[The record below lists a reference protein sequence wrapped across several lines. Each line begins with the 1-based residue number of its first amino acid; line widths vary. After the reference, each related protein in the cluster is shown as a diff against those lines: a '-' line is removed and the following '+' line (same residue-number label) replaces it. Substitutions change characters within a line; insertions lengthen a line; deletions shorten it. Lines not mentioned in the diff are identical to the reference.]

1 MKMVSVMS
9 DTPLNVALGHLGR
22 FPTDYLF
29 PLAKLSKFPPL
40 LKKNLSDNCSND
52 PAQIRAWAKQFAGC
66 NFGIALRRSR
76 LIVADIDTS
85 KGKPG
90 RATFELL
97 DMVDGWP
104 KTSCVKTPSDGF
116 HLYYRGQ
123 HVMKVN
129 GFGPAVDS
137 PNYVVCPGMK
147 VKDGKSYRYTNLRAR
162 AEAPTWFYEML
173 APKERAANAAETV
186 VELDQPHHIAWA
198 VDYLLHDAPL
208 AVEGEGG
215 EFRTMLTAMSLR
227 DNGISEEMA
236 RELILE
242 HYNERCS
249 PPWDLEGLTQKI
261 ANGYAYASLR
271 PIGGGTAQAD
281 FADDDPGEI
290 TPMGPTLVTIHGKTF
305 PVVRDRRPRPRKKKG
320 HANAT

>member
-1 MKMVSVMS
+1 M
-9 DTPLNVALGHLGR
+9 TPLDIALAHLRR

-29 PLAKLSKFPPL
+29 PLVKLSKFPPL
-40 LKKNLSDNCSND
+40 LKKNLSENCSND
-52 PAQIRAWAKQFAGC
+52 PARLRAWDRQFPSC
-66 NFGIALRRSR
+66 NWGIALRRSR

-90 RATFELL
+90 RATFKLL
-97 DMVDGWP
+97 DTLNNWP
-104 KTSCVKTPSDGF
+104 KTSCVKTPTGGF

-137 PNYVVCPGMK
+137 PNYVVCPGME

-162 AEAPTWFYEML
+162 AEAPTWFYQLL
-173 APKERAANAAETV
+173 APKERVANSAETV
-186 VELDQPHHIAWA
+186 VELDQPYNVASAI
-198 VDYLLHDAPL
+198 DYLSHDAAP
-208 AVEGEGG
+208 AIEGAGG
-215 EFRTMLTAMSLR
+215 EHRTMLTAMELR
-227 DNGISEEMA
+227 DLGISEEHA
-236 RELILE
+236 LELMLD
-242 HYNERCS
+242 HYNEQKCD
-249 PPWDLEGLTQKI
+249 PPWEFDGLKQKV
-261 ANGYAYASLR
+261 ANGYAYASMR

-290 TPMGPTLVTIHGKTF
+290 TPMGPTLVTIHGRTF